1 MLKLKNINLTFDE
14 PLLKDISFNL
24 NSGESIGIVG
34 KSGAGKSSLLKIIA
48 GLLNPD
54 SNSGS
59 ISLYNNNLP
68 VPATMLIYG
77 YNQIQLVEQ
86 NFSLDAYMTVYENM
100 NLKASDLP
108 FDKRKVEINKILRWV
123 NLLKISDRKVEQLS
137 GGEQQR
143 LAIARA
149 LIKKPLVLLLDE
161 PFSHLDSALKSS
173 LIIRLKEIRDK
184 SNVSMVIVSHD
195 GTDLL
200 ALCDKITHL
209 KNGKLGKHKS
219 PRQFYFE
226 PRSKEEARLFGP
238 WNILKLPD
246 KKICFRPNQYS
257 IVKTNENGIE
267 VDFQKS
273 LFKGSYIE
281 NLFSSD
287 YGSLILYSQRVMKDV
302 KRIKIETT

>member
-14 PLLKDISFNL
+14 PLLKEISFNL
-24 NSGESIGIVG
+24 KPGESLGIVG

-54 SNSGS
+54 PQSGS
-59 ISLYNNNLP
+59 ISVYNNDLP

-123 NLLKISDRKVEQLS
+123 NLFKISDRKVEQLS

-161 PFSHLDSALKSS
+161 PFSHLDSALKAS
-173 LIIRLKEIRDK
+173 LILRLKEIRDK
-184 SNVSMVIVSHD
+184 SNISMLIVSHD
-195 GTDLL
+195 GSDLL

-209 KNGKLGKHKS
+209 KNGKLGKHKT
-219 PRQFYFE
+219 PNEFYYK
-226 PRSKEEARLFGP
+226 PRSKEEAKLFGP
-238 WNILKLPD
+238 WNILKLPNQ
-246 KKICFRPNQYS
+246 KICFRPNQYT
-257 IVKTNENGIE
+257 IAKANDHGIDVSFE
-267 VDFQKS
+267 KA
-273 LFKGSYIE
+273 LFKGAYIE
-281 NLFSSD
+281 NLFSTD
-287 YGSLILYSQRVMKDV
+287 YGSIILYSQSIMNDV
-302 KRIKIETT
+302 KKIKVENI

>member
-14 PLLKDISFNL
+14 PLLKEISFNL
-24 NSGESIGIVG
+24 NSGESLGIVG

-173 LIIRLKEIRDK
+173 LIIRLKEIREK
-184 SNVSMVIVSHD
+184 SKVSMLIVSHD
-195 GTDLL
+195 GADLL

-219 PRQFYFE
+219 PEQFYFA

-246 KKICFRPNQYS
+246 ERICFRPNQYS
-257 IVKTNENGIE
+257 IAKTNENGID
-267 VDFQKS
+267 VVFQKS

-287 YGSLILYSQRVMKDV
+287 YGSVILYSQSVMNNV
-302 KRIKIETT
+302 KRIKIENT

>member
-1 MLKLKNINLTFDE
+1 MLKLKNINLTFDQ
-14 PLLKDISFNL
+14 PLLKEISFNL
-24 NSGESIGIVG
+24 NSGESLGIVG

-123 NLLKISDRKVEQLS
+123 NLLKISDRKVERLS

-173 LIIRLKEIRDK
+173 LILRLKEIRDK

-219 PRQFYFE
+219 PEQFYFE

-246 KKICFRPNQYS
+246 EKICFRPNQYS

>member
-1 MLKLKNINLTFDE
+1 MLKLKNINLTFDK
-14 PLLKDISFNL
+14 PLLKEISFNL
-24 NSGESIGIVG
+24 NSGESLGIVG

-54 SNSGS
+54 PESGS
-59 ISLYNNNLP
+59 ISIYNNDLP

-108 FDKRKVEINKILRWV
+108 FDKRRVEINKILRWV
-123 NLLKISDRKVEQLS
+123 NLLKISERKVEQLS

-173 LIIRLKEIRDK
+173 LILRLKEIREK
-184 SNVSMVIVSHD
+184 SKVSMVIVSHD
-195 GTDLL
+195 GADLL

-209 KNGKLGKHKS
+209 KNGKLGKHKA
-219 PRQFYFE
+219 PEQFYYA

-238 WNILKLPD
+238 WNILKLPHE
-246 KKICFRPNQYS
+246 KFCFRPNQYS
-257 IVKTNENGIE
+257 IANENENGIE
-267 VDFQKS
+267 VCFQKA

-287 YGSLILYSQRVMKDV
+287 YGSIILFSQSIMNDV
-302 KRIKIETT
+302 KRIKIESI